1 MGQRLIIKNNFNGT
15 ARSAIYYHW
24 SAYTFEAIEV
34 IKQLVSDVFWSMK
47 VQPSELP
54 NLSTE
59 QLLDVACLNAISGI
73 PERSQ
78 PSIDY
83 VNSLLP
89 EPYDNSN
96 VHRNEGLI
104 AFDEVDQED
113 LIGWG
118 EGFVT
123 INWVIDTN
131 GEIDLD
137 KTTFDFD
144 VFFNATEKELH
155 EDWGISTSSIALLK
169 KFYHLLDLTDISV
182 DSTDVFN
189 FDLKVLQADLKL
201 YLSKHSLPGSCDW
214 WYDQKAKLF
223 RSLIR

>member
-1 MGQRLIIKNNFNGT
+1 MGQRLINKNNFKVTTRNV
-15 ARSAIYYHW
+15 IYYHW
-24 SAYTFEAIEV
+24 SAYTFEAIEI
-34 IKQLVSDVFWSMK
+34 IKQLVSDVFWAMK

-54 NLSTE
+54 DLTTE
-59 QLLDVACLNAISGI
+59 QHLDIACLKAVSGI
-73 PERSQ
+73 PEHSKS
-78 PSIDY
+78 SIDY
-83 VNSLLP
+83 INSLLP

-96 VHRNEGLI
+96 VHRNKGLI
-104 AFDEVDQED
+104 AFDEAGQKS
-113 LIGWG
+113 LIDWG
-118 EGFVT
+118 EGMVT

-131 GEIDLD
+131 SEVDLD

-189 FDLKVLQADLKL
+189 FDLKVLQTDLKS

>member
-15 ARSAIYYHW
+15 TRSAIYYHW
-24 SAYTFEAIEV
+24 SAYTFKAIEE
-34 IKQLVSDVFWSMK
+34 IKQLVSDVFWAMK
-47 VQPSELP
+47 VQPNELP

-59 QLLDVACLNAISGI
+59 QHLDLACLKAVSGI

-104 AFDEVDQED
+104 AFDEAGQKS
-113 LIGWG
+113 LIDWG
-118 EGFVT
+118 EGMVT

-131 GEIDLD
+131 SEVDLD

-144 VFFNATEKELH
+144 VFFNVNEKELH
-155 EDWGISTSSIALLK
+155 DNWDISTSSIKKLK
-169 KFYHLLDLTDISV
+169 QFKPLIDLTNIPVSSV
-182 DSTDVFN
+182 DIFEQELQV
-189 FDLKVLQADLKL
+189 LKTSLKT
-201 YLSKHSLPGSCDW
+201 YLTKHDLPGSCDW

-223 RSLIR
+223 HSIIQ

>member
-15 ARSAIYYHW
+15 TRSAIYYHW
-24 SAYTFEAIEV
+24 SAYTFEAIEE
-34 IKQLVSDVFWSMK
+34 IKSLISKVFWSMK

-59 QLLDVACLNAISGI
+59 QLLDVACLNAVSGI

-104 AFDEVDQED
+104 AFDEAGQKS
-113 LIGWG
+113 LIDWG
-118 EGFVT
+118 EGMVT

-144 VFFNATEKELH
+144 VFFNVNEKELH
-155 EDWGISTSSIALLK
+155 DNWDISTSSIKKLK
-169 KFYHLLDLTDISV
+169 QFKPLIDLTNIPVSSV
-182 DSTDVFN
+182 DIFEQELQV
-189 FDLKVLQADLKL
+189 LKTSLKT
-201 YLSKHSLPGSCDW
+201 YLTKHDLPGSCDR

>member
-15 ARSAIYYHW
+15 TRSAVYYHW

-34 IKQLVSDVFWSMK
+34 IKELVSTVFWAMK

-54 NLSTE
+54 NLTTE
-59 QLLDVACLNAISGI
+59 QHLDIACLKAVSGI
-73 PERSQ
+73 PTHSKS
-78 PSIDY
+78 SIDY
-83 VNSLLP
+83 INSLLP

-96 VHRNEGLI
+96 VHRNDGLI
-104 AFDEVDQED
+104 AFDEVGQKY
-113 LIGWG
+113 LISWA
-118 EGFVT
+118 EGMVT
-123 INWVIDTN
+123 INWVIDEL
-131 GEIDLD
+131 GEVDLD

-155 EDWGISTSSIALLK
+155 EYWGISTSSIALLK

>member
-15 ARSAIYYHW
+15 TRSTIYYHW
-24 SAYTFEAIEV
+24 SAYTFKAIEE
-34 IKQLVSDVFWSMK
+34 IKQLVSDVFWAMK
-47 VQPSELP
+47 VPPNELP

-59 QLLDVACLNAISGI
+59 QHLDLACLKAVSGI

-104 AFDEVDQED
+104 AFDEIGQKS
-113 LIGWG
+113 LIDWG
-118 EGFVT
+118 EGMVT

-131 GEIDLD
+131 NEVDLD

-144 VFFNATEKELH
+144 VFCNATEKELH
-155 EDWGISTSSIALLK
+155 DNWDISTSSIKKLK
-169 KFYHLLDLTDISV
+169 QFKPLIDLTNIPVSSV
-182 DSTDVFN
+182 DIFEQELQV
-189 FDLKVLQADLKL
+189 LKTSLKT
-201 YLSKHSLPGSCDW
+201 YLTKHDLPGSCDW
-214 WYDQKAKLF
+214 WYDKQTKLF
-223 RSLIR
+223 RSIIQ

>member
-15 ARSAIYYHW
+15 TRSAIYYHW
-24 SAYTFEAIEV
+24 SAYTFEAIEE
-34 IKQLVSDVFWSMK
+34 IRQLVSDVFWAMK

-59 QLLDVACLNAISGI
+59 QHLDLACLKAVSGI

-104 AFDEVDQED
+104 AFDEIGQKS
-113 LIGWG
+113 LINWG
-118 EGFVT
+118 EGMVT

-131 GEIDLD
+131 NEVDLD

-144 VFFNATEKELH
+144 VFFNTTEKELH
-155 EDWGISTSSIALLK
+155 ENWGISTSSIALLK

-189 FDLKVLQADLKL
+189 FDLNVLQADLKL

>member
-15 ARSAIYYHW
+15 TRSAIYYHW

-34 IKQLVSDVFWSMK
+34 IKQLVSDVFWAMK
-47 VQPSELP
+47 VQPNELP

-59 QLLDVACLNAISGI
+59 QHLDLACLKAVSGI

-104 AFDEVDQED
+104 AFDEAGQKS
-113 LIGWG
+113 LIDWG
-118 EGFVT
+118 EGMVT

-131 GEIDLD
+131 NEVDLD

-144 VFFNATEKELH
+144 VFFNVNEKELH
-155 EDWGISTSSIALLK
+155 DNWDISTSSIKKLK
-169 KFYHLLDLTDISV
+169 QFKPLIDLTNIPVSSV
-182 DSTDVFN
+182 DIFEQELQV
-189 FDLKVLQADLKL
+189 LKTSLKT
-201 YLSKHSLPGSCDW
+201 YLTKHDLPGSCDW

>member
-15 ARSAIYYHW
+15 TRSAIYYHW

-34 IKQLVSDVFWSMK
+34 IKQLVSDVFWAMK
-47 VQPSELP
+47 VQPNELP

-59 QLLDVACLNAISGI
+59 QHLDLACLKAVSGI

-104 AFDEVDQED
+104 AFDEAGQKS
-113 LIGWG
+113 LIDWG
-118 EGFVT
+118 EGMVT

-131 GEIDLD
+131 SEVDLD

-144 VFFNATEKELH
+144 VFFNVNEKELH
-155 EDWGISTSSIALLK
+155 DNWDISTSSIKKLK
-169 KFYHLLDLTDISV
+169 QFKPLIDLTNIPVSSV
-182 DSTDVFN
+182 DIFEQELQV
-189 FDLKVLQADLKL
+189 LKTSLKT
-201 YLSKHSLPGSCDW
+201 YLTKHDLPGSCDW

>member
-15 ARSAIYYHW
+15 TRSAIYYHW
-24 SAYTFEAIEV
+24 SAYTFKAIEE
-34 IKQLVSDVFWSMK
+34 IKQLVSNVFWSMK
-47 VQPSELP
+47 VQPTELP

-59 QLLDVACLNAISGI
+59 QHLDLTCLKAVSGI

-89 EPYDNSN
+89 ELYDNSN

-104 AFDEVDQED
+104 AFDEAGQKS
-113 LIGWG
+113 LIDWG
-118 EGFVT
+118 EGIVT

-131 GEIDLD
+131 SEVDLD

-144 VFFNATEKELH
+144 VFFNVNEKELH
-155 EDWGISTSSIALLK
+155 DNWDISTSSIKKLK
-169 KFYHLLDLTDISV
+169 QFKPLIDLTNIPVSSV
-182 DSTDVFN
+182 DIFEQELQV
-189 FDLKVLQADLKL
+189 LKTSLKT
-201 YLSKHSLPGSCDW
+201 YLTKHDLPGSCDW

>member
-15 ARSAIYYHW
+15 TRSTIYYHW

-34 IKQLVSDVFWSMK
+34 IKQLVSDVFWAMK

-54 NLSTE
+54 DLTTE
-59 QLLDVACLNAISGI
+59 QHLDIACLKAVSGI

-104 AFDEVDQED
+104 AFDEAGQKS
-113 LIGWG
+113 LIDWG
-118 EGFVT
+118 EGIVT
-123 INWVIDTN
+123 INWVID
-131 GEIDLD
+131 ELSEVDLD

-144 VFFNATEKELH
+144 VFFNETEQNLH
-155 EDWGISTSSIALLK
+155 KGWDISTSSIKKLK
-169 KFYHLLDLTDISV
+169 QFKPLIDLTNIPV
-182 DSTDVFN
+182 VSTDIF
-189 FDLKVLQADLKL
+189 KTELKL
-201 YLSKHSLPGSCDW
+201 LQKNLKTYLDKHSLPGSCDW
-214 WYDQKAKLF
+214 WYNEEAKLF
-223 RSLIR
+223 RSIIQ

>member
-15 ARSAIYYHW
+15 TRSVIYYHW
-24 SAYTFEAIEV
+24 SAYTFEAIEI
-34 IKQLVSDVFWSMK
+34 IKQLVSDVFWAMK

-54 NLSTE
+54 DLTTE
-59 QLLDVACLNAISGI
+59 QHLDIACLKAVSGI
-73 PERSQ
+73 PANLQS
-78 PSIDY
+78 SIDY
-83 VNSLLP
+83 MNSFLP
-89 EPYDNSN
+89 ESFDNSN
-96 VHRNEGLI
+96 VNRNEGLI
-104 AFDEVDQED
+104 AFTEANQEF

-123 INWVIDTN
+123 INWVLDTN
-131 GEIDLD
+131 DEVDLD

-144 VFFNATEKELH
+144 VFCNATEKELH
-155 EDWGISTSSIALLK
+155 DNWDVPKSTITKLK
-169 KFYHLLDLTDISV
+169 KFNHLLDLTDISV

-189 FDLKVLQADLKL
+189 FDLNVLQADLKL

>member
-15 ARSAIYYHW
+15 TRSAIYYHW

-34 IKQLVSDVFWSMK
+34 IKQLVSDVFWVMK
-47 VQPSELP
+47 VQSSELP
-54 NLSTE
+54 NLTTE
-59 QLLDVACLNAISGI
+59 QHLDIACLKAVSGI
-73 PERSQ
+73 PTHSKS
-78 PSIDY
+78 SIDY
-83 VNSLLP
+83 INSLLP
-89 EPYDNSN
+89 KPYDNSN
-96 VHRNEGLI
+96 VHRNDGLI
-104 AFDEVDQED
+104 AFDEVGQKS
-113 LIGWG
+113 LIDWG
-118 EGFVT
+118 EGFIT

-189 FDLKVLQADLKL
+189 FDLKVLQTDLKL

>member
-15 ARSAIYYHW
+15 TRSAIYYHW
-24 SAYTFEAIEV
+24 SAYTFEAIEE
-34 IKQLVSDVFWSMK
+34 IKSLVSKVFWSMK

-59 QLLDVACLNAISGI
+59 QHLDIACLKAVSGI
-73 PERSQ
+73 PEHSKR
-78 PSIDY
+78 SIDY
-83 VNSLLP
+83 INSLLP

-96 VHRNEGLI
+96 VHRNNGLI
-104 AFDEVDQED
+104 AFDEVGQKY
-113 LIGWG
+113 LIDWG
-118 EGFVT
+118 EGMVT

-131 GEIDLD
+131 SEVDLD

-144 VFFNATEKELH
+144 VFFNVNEKELP
-155 EDWGISTSSIALLK
+155 DNWDISTSSIKKLK
-169 KFYHLLDLTDISV
+169 QFKPLIDLTNIPVSSV
-182 DSTDVFN
+182 DIFEQELQV
-189 FDLKVLQADLKL
+189 LKTSLKT
-201 YLSKHSLPGSCDW
+201 YLTKHDLPGSCDW

>member
-15 ARSAIYYHW
+15 TRSAIYYHW
-24 SAYTFEAIEV
+24 SAYTFEAIEE
-34 IKQLVSDVFWSMK
+34 IKSLVSKVFSFMK

-59 QLLDVACLNAISGI
+59 QHLDIACLNAVSGI

-83 VNSLLP
+83 INSLLP

-96 VHRNEGLI
+96 VHRNNGLI
-104 AFDEVDQED
+104 AFDEAGQKS
-113 LIGWG
+113 LIDWG

-123 INWVIDTN
+123 INWVLDTN

-144 VFFNATEKELH
+144 VFFNETEQSLH
-155 EDWGISTSSIALLK
+155 DGWDISMSSLK
-169 KFYHLLDLTDISV
+169 KLKQFKPVIDLTEIPVSSADIFKQELQVLKTSLKIYLV
-182 DSTDVFN
+182 KH
-189 FDLKVLQADLKL
+189 DL
-201 YLSKHSLPGSCDW
+201 PNSCDW
-214 WYDQKAKLF
+214 WYDKKAKMF
-223 RSLIR
+223 RSIIQ

>member
-15 ARSAIYYHW
+15 TRSAIYYHW
-24 SAYTFEAIEV
+24 SAYTFEAIEE
-34 IKQLVSDVFWSMK
+34 IKSLVSKVFWSMK

-59 QLLDVACLNAISGI
+59 QHLDIACLKAVSGI
-73 PERSQ
+73 PEHSKR
-78 PSIDY
+78 SIDY
-83 VNSLLP
+83 INSLLP

-96 VHRNEGLI
+96 VHRNNGLI
-104 AFDEVDQED
+104 AFDEVGQKY
-113 LIGWG
+113 LIDWG
-118 EGFVT
+118 EGMVT

-131 GEIDLD
+131 SEVDLD

-144 VFFNATEKELH
+144 VFFNVNEKELH
-155 EDWGISTSSIALLK
+155 DNWDISTSSIKKLK
-169 KFYHLLDLTDISV
+169 QFKPLIDLTNIPVSSV
-182 DSTDVFN
+182 DIFEQELQV
-189 FDLKVLQADLKL
+189 LKTSLKT
-201 YLSKHSLPGSCDW
+201 YLTKHGLPGSCDW

>member
-15 ARSAIYYHW
+15 TRSAIYYHW
-24 SAYTFEAIEV
+24 SAYTFEAIEE
-34 IKQLVSDVFWSMK
+34 IKSLVSKVFWSMK
-47 VQPSELP
+47 VQPNELP

-59 QLLDVACLNAISGI
+59 QHLDLACLKAVSGI

-104 AFDEVDQED
+104 AFDEAGQKS
-113 LIGWG
+113 LIDWG
-118 EGFVT
+118 EGIVT

-131 GEIDLD
+131 SEVDLD

-155 EDWGISTSSIALLK
+155 ENWGISTSSIALLK

-189 FDLKVLQADLKL
+189 FDLNVLQANLKL
-201 YLSKHSLPGSCDW
+201 YLSKHSLPGSCNW

>member
-15 ARSAIYYHW
+15 TCSTIYYHW
-24 SAYTFEAIEV
+24 SAYTFDAIEV
-34 IKQLVSDVFWSMK
+34 IKQLVSDVFWAMK
-47 VQPSELP
+47 VLPNELP

-59 QLLDVACLNAISGI
+59 QHLDLACLKAVSGI

-104 AFDEVDQED
+104 AFDEVGQKY
-113 LIGWG
+113 LIDWG

-131 GEIDLD
+131 GEVDLD

-201 YLSKHSLPGSCDW
+201 YLSKHSLPDSCDW

>member
-1 MGQRLIIKNNFNGT
+1 LGQRLIIKNNFNGT
-15 ARSAIYYHW
+15 TRSAIYYHW
-24 SAYTFEAIEV
+24 SAYTFEAIEE
-34 IKQLVSDVFWSMK
+34 IKSLVSKVFWSMK
-47 VQPSELP
+47 VQPNELP

-59 QLLDVACLNAISGI
+59 QHLDLACLKAVSGI

-104 AFDEVDQED
+104 AFDEAGQKS
-113 LIGWG
+113 LIDWG
-118 EGFVT
+118 EGIVT

-131 GEIDLD
+131 SEVDLD

-155 EDWGISTSSIALLK
+155 ENWGISTSSIALLK

-189 FDLKVLQADLKL
+189 FDLNVLQANLKL
-201 YLSKHSLPGSCDW
+201 YLSKHSLPGSCNW

>member
-15 ARSAIYYHW
+15 TRSAIYYHW
-24 SAYTFEAIEV
+24 SAYTFKAIEE

-47 VQPSELP
+47 VQLNELP

-59 QLLDVACLNAISGI
+59 QHLDLACLKAVSGI

-104 AFDEVDQED
+104 AFDEAGQKS
-113 LIGWG
+113 LIDWG
-118 EGFVT
+118 EGIVT

-131 GEIDLD
+131 SEVDLD

-144 VFFNATEKELH
+144 VFFNVNEKELH
-155 EDWGISTSSIALLK
+155 DNWDISTSSIKKLK
-169 KFYHLLDLTDISV
+169 QFKPLIDLTNIPVSSV
-182 DSTDVFN
+182 DIFEQELQV
-189 FDLKVLQADLKL
+189 LKTSLKT
-201 YLSKHSLPGSCDW
+201 YLTKHDLPGSCDW

>member
-15 ARSAIYYHW
+15 TRSTIYYHW

-34 IKQLVSDVFWSMK
+34 IKQLVSNVFWSMK
-47 VQPSELP
+47 VQPTELP
-54 NLSTE
+54 NLSLE
-59 QLLDVACLNAISGI
+59 QHLDLACLKAVSGI
-73 PERSQ
+73 PEHSKS
-78 PSIDY
+78 SIDY
-83 VNSLLP
+83 INSLLP
-89 EPYDNSN
+89 EPFDNSN
-96 VHRNEGLI
+96 VNRNDGLI
-104 AFDEVDQED
+104 AFDETSQKY
-113 LIGWG
+113 LIDWG

>member
-15 ARSAIYYHW
+15 TRSAIYYHW
-24 SAYTFEAIEV
+24 SAYTFEAIEE
-34 IKQLVSDVFWSMK
+34 IKSLVSKVFWSMK
-47 VQPSELP
+47 VQPNELP

-59 QLLDVACLNAISGI
+59 QHLDLACLKAVSGI

-104 AFDEVDQED
+104 AFDEAGQKS
-113 LIGWG
+113 LIDWG
-118 EGFVT
+118 EGIVT

-131 GEIDLD
+131 SEVDLD

-144 VFFNATEKELH
+144 VFFNVNEKELH
-155 EDWGISTSSIALLK
+155 DNWDISTSSIKKLK
-169 KFYHLLDLTDISV
+169 QFKPVIDLTNIPVSSV
-182 DSTDVFN
+182 DIFEQELQV
-189 FDLKVLQADLKL
+189 LKTSLKT
-201 YLSKHSLPGSCDW
+201 YLTKHDLPGSCHW

>member
-1 MGQRLIIKNNFNGT
+1 M
-15 ARSAIYYHW
+15 
-24 SAYTFEAIEV
+24 
-34 IKQLVSDVFWSMK
+34 
-47 VQPSELP
+47 
-54 NLSTE
+54 
-59 QLLDVACLNAISGI
+59 LLDIACLKAVSGI
-73 PERSQ
+73 PTHSQ
-78 PSIDY
+78 SSIDY

-89 EPYDNSN
+89 QPFDNSN
-96 VHRNEGLI
+96 VHRNDGLI
-104 AFDEVDQED
+104 AFDEVGQKY
-113 LIGWG
+113 LIDWG

-123 INWVIDTN
+123 INWVIDIN

-155 EDWGISTSSIALLK
+155 EGWGISTSSIVQLK

-182 DSTDVFN
+182 DSADVFK
-189 FDLKVLQADLKL
+189 FDLNVLQADLKL
-201 YLSKHSLPGSCDW
+201 YLSKHSLPGSCNW